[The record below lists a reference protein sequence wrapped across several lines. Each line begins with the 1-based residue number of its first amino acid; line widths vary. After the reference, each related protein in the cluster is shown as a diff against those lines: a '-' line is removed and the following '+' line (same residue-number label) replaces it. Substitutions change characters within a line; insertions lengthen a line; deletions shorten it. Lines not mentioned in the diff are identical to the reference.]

1 MKILTVGDI
10 ESRYYYTH
18 YQEGRLEGLDLI
30 IACGDLSR
38 NYLEFLVTMARCP
51 LLYVPG
57 NHDDDFAENP
67 PEGCVCIDG
76 RIHTFRG
83 VRILGLGG
91 SFRYRKK
98 ARYMYTE
105 KQMQRRIRRLQLSL
119 WRHGGFDIL
128 VTHAPARHIN
138 DFDTLPHRGFE
149 CFRTLLKKYKPAL
162 FIHGHVH
169 MNYGMNIP
177 RKTVFGDTLII
188 NAFEHCLIEH
198 EWEETK

>member
-1 MKILTVGDI
+1 
-10 ESRYYYTH
+10 
-18 YQEGRLEGLDLI
+18 
-30 IACGDLSR
+30 
-38 NYLEFLVTMARCP
+38 
-51 LLYVPG
+51 
-57 NHDDDFAENP
+57 
-67 PEGCVCIDG
+67 
-76 RIHTFRG
+76 
-83 VRILGLGG
+83 
-91 SFRYRKK
+91 
-98 ARYMYTE
+98 
-105 KQMQRRIRRLQLSL
+105 MQRRIRRLRLSL

-149 CFRTLLKKYKPAL
+149 CFRTLLEKYKPAL